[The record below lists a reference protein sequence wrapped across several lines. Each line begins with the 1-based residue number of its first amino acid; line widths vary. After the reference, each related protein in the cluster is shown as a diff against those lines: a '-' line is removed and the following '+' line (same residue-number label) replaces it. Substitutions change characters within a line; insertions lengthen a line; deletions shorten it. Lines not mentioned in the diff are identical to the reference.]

1 MRQGRVR
8 TGGQACRRPVVA
20 RLVHLRRAISWEDR
34 GSTSLELVVLF
45 PAVLLIIFGLVQGG
59 LWYHARD
66 VARAA
71 AAGGAAA
78 ARAEGSSA
86 DDGRLEA
93 TSFLSANGDAVLGVQ
108 VDARR
113 DATRVEVIVIGR
125 SVSLLPGVPGP
136 EVRESVTGPVE
147 RFTSRSAP

>member
-1 MRQGRVR
+1 MVSGD
-8 TGGQACRRPVVA
+8 
-20 RLVHLRRAISWEDR
+20 ER
-34 GSTSLELVVLF
+34 GSTSLELVVVF
-45 PAVLLIIFGLVQGG
+45 PAVLLIIFGLVQGA

-93 TSFLSANGDAVLGVQ
+93 TSFLSANGDAVLNAQ

-113 DATRVEVIVIGR
+113 DATRVEVVVIGH

-136 EVRESVTGPVE
+136 AVRESVTGPVE

>member
-1 MRQGRVR
+1 M
-8 TGGQACRRPVVA
+8 A
-20 RLVHLRRAISWEDR
+20 RLVHLRRAIRRADQ

-45 PAVLLIIFGLVQGG
+45 PAVLLVMFGLVQGA

-71 AAGGAAA
+71 AADGAAA

-86 DDGRLEA
+86 ADGRLEA
-93 TSFLSANGDAVLGVQ
+93 TSFLSANGDAVLDVK

-113 DATRVEVIVIGR
+113 DATRVEVIVTGH

-136 EVRESVTGPVE
+136 GVRESVTGPVE